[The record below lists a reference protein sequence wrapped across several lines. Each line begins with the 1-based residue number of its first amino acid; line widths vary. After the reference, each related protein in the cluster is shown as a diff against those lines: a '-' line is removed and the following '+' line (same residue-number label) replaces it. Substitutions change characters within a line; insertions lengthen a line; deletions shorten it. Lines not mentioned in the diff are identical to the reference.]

1 MLPILHVEAEML
13 ESVWDLVDRLYGL
26 GLVLLEEER
35 RLLCDWVRVEQ
46 RMGENENMVQGSW
59 VHGKFC

>member
-1 MLPILHVEAEML
+1 MLSVFHVEAEML